1 MENLRSKEREQEE
14 RRQKEHKLREI
25 QCEIAGMQVACPCLA
40 REDDMT
46 IAAMTGAMQGVAGD
60 DLLRSETPS
69 GTGIIEQ
76 SQDTSGILSVAVPGN
91 PSNRSKVYRSDA
103 PGAGVHARTNMADH
117 HFREDENNANDIA
130 FSTF

>member
-1 MENLRSKEREQEE
+1 
-14 RRQKEHKLREI
+14 
-25 QCEIAGMQVACPCLA
+25 
-40 REDDMT
+40 MT
-46 IAAMTGAMQGVAGD
+46 IAAMQGVAGD

-69 GTGIIEQ
+69 GTGIIEH

-103 PGAGVHARTNMADH
+103 PGAGAHVRTNMADH

-130 FSTF
+130 FSAF